1 MKCLVCHTENR
12 AEAKF
17 CGNCGH
23 SLTEEAVASEGEQQ
37 ERVALAK
44 KTRTNETVEQAKRFA
59 VDIFSFLNMLSKHRQ
74 RL

>member
-44 KTRTNETVEQAKRFA
+44 ENSNK
-59 VDIFSFLNMLSKHRQ
+59 
-74 RL
+74 